1 MDDNTYINFAELIC
15 GDSPG
20 SPVYRSG
27 DRLTKFFAAAGVGR
41 FEHDGSTRRFWVAE
55 CLRNCSKQELAK
67 LLKRFVSPYEYGGD
81 RQKVK
86 EALTSLNE
94 VVYVEGFKLVLD
106 GMNPVFEKIEVNFNV
121 DQELVNEELLELP
134 NLDFLSFD
142 GSLHKILEGRLEE
155 IQKCLEMQAYLA
167 STILMGS
174 FLEGLL
180 LGAFQ
185 RYPEDVS
192 RCQSSPK
199 DSKTG
204 KVKPFSG
211 WTLSEMIDVAHKLG
225 WIRASMSKFSHV
237 LRDFRNLIHPNV
249 QITSNTYPDQD
260 SVKISWIIVQASTRD
275 LSIVFNKRD
284 SI

>member
-1 MDDNTYINFAELIC
+1 VDDNTYINLAELIC
-15 GDSPG
+15 GDLPG
-20 SPVYRSG
+20 APVYRSG
-27 DRLTKFFAAAGVGR
+27 DRLTKFFAGADVGR
-41 FEHDGSTRRFWVAE
+41 FVHDGSTRRFWVAE

-67 LLKRFVSPYEYGGD
+67 ILKRFVSPYEYGGD
-81 RQKVK
+81 KQKVK
-86 EALTSLNE
+86 KALTSLNA
-94 VVYVEGFKLVLD
+94 VVYVEGFKVVLN
-106 GMNPVFEKIEVNFNV
+106 GTSPVFEMIEVNFNL
-121 DQELVNEELLELP
+121 DQELGNEAFLEIP
-134 NLDFLSFD
+134 NLDFLKFD

-155 IQKCLEMQAYLA
+155 IKKCVEMQTHLA

-180 LGAFQ
+180 LGVFQ
-185 RYPEDVS
+185 RYPEDVA

-225 WIRASMSKFSHV
+225 WIRTSMSKFSHA

-249 QITSNTYPDQD
+249 QITSNTYPDLD
-260 SVKISWIIVQASTRD
+260 SVKISWIIIQASIRD

>member
-1 MDDNTYINFAELIC
+1 MNLAELIC
-15 GDSPG
+15 GDLPG

-27 DRLTKFFAAAGVGR
+27 DRLTKFFAAADVGR
-41 FEHDGSTRRFWVAE
+41 FVHDGSTRRFWVAE

-86 EALTSLNE
+86 EALISLNE
-94 VVYVEGFKLVLD
+94 VVYVEGFKVFLD
-106 GMNPVFEKIEVNFNV
+106 GVNPLFEKIDVDFNV
-121 DQELVNEELLELP
+121 DQELANEEFLELP
-134 NLDFLSFD
+134 KLDFLSFD
-142 GSLHKILEGRLEE
+142 ESLHRVLEGRLEE
-155 IQKCLEMQAYLA
+155 IRKCVEMQTYLA

-185 RYPEDVS
+185 LYPADVS
-192 RCQSSPK
+192 KCQSSPK

-260 SVKISWIIVQASTRD
+260 SVKISWIILQASIKD
-275 LSIVFNKRD
+275 LSVVFSKGN